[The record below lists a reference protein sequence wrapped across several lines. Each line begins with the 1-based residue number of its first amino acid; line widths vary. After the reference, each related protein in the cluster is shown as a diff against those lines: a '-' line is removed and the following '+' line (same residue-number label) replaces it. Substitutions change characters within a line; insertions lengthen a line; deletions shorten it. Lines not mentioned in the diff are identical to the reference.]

1 ENGRPF
7 LMYKFR
13 TMVDGAEHQLSEVIQ
28 YTEDGKPIHKLP
40 DDPRIT
46 RLGRFLRRSSLDELP
61 QFFNVLK
68 GEMSLVG
75 PRPELPFIVEQYEPW
90 QRRRLA
96 VPPGITGWWQISGRA
111 DRPMHLHT
119 EDDLYY
125 IKNYS
130 LWLDLHIL
138 IKTIGAVIRGRGAY

>member
-1 ENGRPF
+1 
-7 LMYKFR
+7 
-13 TMVDGAEHQLSEVIQ
+13 
-28 YTEDGKPIHKLP
+28 
-40 DDPRIT
+40 
-46 RLGRFLRRSSLDELP
+46 
-61 QFFNVLK
+61 
-68 GEMSLVG
+68 G
-75 PRPELPFIVEQYEPW
+75 PRPELPCIVEQYEPW
-90 QRRRLA
+90 QRRRLS